1 MTTDYGQAPPAP
13 GWFPDPT
20 FPGQERRRDGSAWTD
35 EVRDSART
43 KLVDPRELASP
54 EQVNAAILSAEAFS
68 ELVDLA
74 PPLAG
79 TAHPPTIEQ
88 TMRQAL
94 APRRPSTTRRIVSAA
109 LIVVAAGLVAALL
122 ALLVSATA

>member
-20 FPGQERRRDGSAWTD
+20 FPGQERRWNGTTWTD
-35 EVRDSART
+35 ETRDSARAQ
-43 KLVDPRELASP
+43 LVDPGELASP

-74 PPLAG
+74 PPIAG
-79 TAHPPTIEQ
+79 TASPPTIEQ
-88 TMRQAL
+88 TMREAL
-94 APRRPSTTRRIVSAA
+94 ELEAPSRASRITSIVLAVLA
-109 LIVVAAGLVAALL
+109 VCVLVVAIAMLVDAIA
-122 ALLVSATA
+122 

>member
-20 FPGQERRRDGSAWTD
+20 YPGQERRWDGTAWTD

-43 KLVDPRELASP
+43 QLVDPGELASP

-94 APRRPSTTRRIVSAA
+94 APRKPSTTRLIVSAV
-109 LIVVAAGLVAALL
+109 LIVVGAGLLAALL
-122 ALLVSATA
+122 ALLVGATS